1 MLKLSGTLAIRAVK
15 GSRGDFNVGRLVTEI
30 GEFAVKDPLIEE
42 YEEGRYDG
50 EFGITG
56 IFPSTYFSNGRTVV
70 EIRARLGSIALKGIE
85 QLTDED
91 TLPAVEP
98 DPIEETPKPIVAEA
112 VLEVAELETVVHG
125 AGAEAQFPPEGA
137 PIPVMSLDEERA
149 YRNEQAF
156 RQLFG
161 TLWPL
166 ADKVKLD
173 PTVDRQNFRAQR
185 DALKELGYKFQPLGQ
200 LWVKE

>member
-1 MLKLSGTLAIRAVK
+1 MLKLSGILAIRSIK
-15 GSRGDFNVGRLVTEI
+15 GARGDFNVGRLVTEI

-42 YEEGRYDG
+42 YEEGRYEG

-56 IFPSTYFSNGRTVV
+56 IFPSTYFTNGRTVV

-91 TLPAVEP
+91 ALPVVEH
-98 DPIEETPKPIVAEA
+98 DPIEELPKPAVETPVVEVVATQLSATTEGEA
-112 VLEVAELETVVHG
+112 
-125 AGAEAQFPPEGA
+125 FPPADA
-137 PIPVMSLDEERA
+137 PIPVMSIEEEIIF
-149 YRNEQAF
+149 RNEQEY
-156 RQLFG
+156 RKLFG

-166 ADKVKLD
+166 QSKVKLD
-173 PTVDRQNFRAQR
+173 PTVDRQAFRAQR
-185 DALKELGYKFQPLGQ
+185 DALKDLGFKFQPLGQ

>member
-1 MLKLSGTLAIRAVK
+1 MLKLSGILAIRSIK

-42 YEEGRYDG
+42 YEEGRYEG
-50 EFGITG
+50 EFGISG
-56 IFPSTYFSNGRTVV
+56 IFPSTYSTNGRTVV

-91 TLPAVEP
+91 TLPVVEQ
-98 DPIEETPKPIVAEA
+98 DPIEEAPAPIVAEA
-112 VLEVAELETVVHG
+112 PLEIPDLETTVHSAEG
-125 AGAEAQFPPEGA
+125 AFPPA
-137 PIPVMSLDEERA
+137 DKPIAVMSIEEEISF
-149 YRNEQAF
+149 RNEQEY
-156 RQLFG
+156 RRLFG

-166 ADKVKLD
+166 QGKVKLD
-173 PTVDRQNFRAQR
+173 PTVDRQTFRAQR
-185 DALKELGYKFQPLGQ
+185 DALKDLGFKFQPLGQ

>member
-1 MLKLSGTLAIRAVK
+1 MLNLSGTLAIRAIK
-15 GSRGDFNVGRLVTEI
+15 GSRGDFNVGRLLTEI

-42 YEEGRYDG
+42 YEEGRYEG

-56 IFPSTYFSNGRTVV
+56 IFPSTYFTNGRTVV

-85 QLTDED
+85 ELTEED
-91 TLPAVEP
+91 ALPVVEP
-98 DPIEETPKPIVAEA
+98 DPIEETPKPVVVEAPVEILMTDEA
-112 VLEVAELETVVHG
+112 VTMPGE
-125 AGAEAQFPPEGA
+125 EGVPSSDA
-137 PIPVMSLDEERA
+137 SFAVMSIEEEISF
-149 YRNEQAF
+149 RNEQEYRAM
-156 RQLFG
+156 FG

-166 ADKVKLD
+166 QAKVKLD

-185 DALKELGYKFQPLGQ
+185 DALKTLGYKFQPLGQ

>member
-1 MLKLSGTLAIRAVK
+1 MLKLSGILAIRSIK
-15 GSRGDFNVGRLVTEI
+15 GARGDFNVGRLVTEI

-42 YEEGRYDG
+42 YEEGRYEG
-50 EFGITG
+50 EFGISG
-56 IFPSTYFSNGRTVV
+56 IFPSTYFTNGRTVV

-91 TLPAVEP
+91 TLPVVEH
-98 DPIEETPKPIVAEA
+98 DPIEEAPKPVVAEA
-112 VLEVAELETVVHG
+112 PLEIADLEPAVQG
-125 AGAEAQFPPEGA
+125 AAAEAIPPADG
-137 PIPVMSLDEERA
+137 PIPVMSIEEEIVF
-149 YRNEQAF
+149 RNEQEY
-156 RQLFG
+156 RRLFG

-166 ADKVKLD
+166 QSKVKLD

-185 DALKELGYKFQPLGQ
+185 DALKDLGFKFQPLGQ

>member
-1 MLKLSGTLAIRAVK
+1 MLKLSGILAIRSIK

-42 YEEGRYDG
+42 YEEGRYEG
-50 EFGITG
+50 EFGISG
-56 IFPSTYFSNGRTVV
+56 IFPSTYSTNGRTVV

-91 TLPAVEP
+91 TLPVVEQ
-98 DPIEETPKPIVAEA
+98 DPIEEAPAPIVAEA
-112 VLEVAELETVVHG
+112 PLEIPDLETAVHSAEG
-125 AGAEAQFPPEGA
+125 AFPPTDK
-137 PIPVMSLDEERA
+137 PIAVMSIEEEISF
-149 YRNEQAF
+149 RNEQEY
-156 RQLFG
+156 RRLFG

-166 ADKVKLD
+166 QGKVKLD
-173 PTVDRQNFRAQR
+173 PTVDRQSFRAQR
-185 DALKELGYKFQPLGQ
+185 DALKDLGFKFQPLGQ

>member
-1 MLKLSGTLAIRAVK
+1 MLTLSGTLAIRAIK
-15 GSRGDFNVGRLVTEI
+15 GNRGDFNVGRLLTEI

-56 IFPSTYFSNGRTVV
+56 IFPSTYFAGGRTVV

-85 QLTDED
+85 QLTEED
-91 TLPAVEP
+91 TLPVAEP
-98 DPIEETPKPIVAEA
+98 DPIAEQAPALVVVETP
-112 VLEVAELETVVHG
+112 LEVAALEQPVMD
-125 AGAEAQFPPEGA
+125 AGSEFPPDDA

-149 YRNEQAF
+149 YRNDKAF
-156 RQLFG
+156 RELFG

-166 ADKVKLD
+166 QEKVKLD

-185 DALKELGYKFQPLGQ
+185 DALKELGFKFQPLGQ

>member
-1 MLKLSGTLAIRAVK
+1 MLNLSGTLAIRAIK
-15 GSRGDFNVGRLVTEI
+15 GSRGDFNVGRLLTEI

-42 YEEGRYDG
+42 YEEGRYEG

-56 IFPSTYFSNGRTVV
+56 IFPSTYFTNGRTVV

-85 QLTDED
+85 ELTEED
-91 TLPAVEP
+91 ALPVVEP
-98 DPIEETPKPIVAEA
+98 DPIEETPKSVAVEAPVEILMTDEA
-112 VLEVAELETVVHG
+112 VTMPGE
-125 AGAEAQFPPEGA
+125 EGVPSSDA
-137 PIPVMSLDEERA
+137 SFAVMSIEEEISF
-149 YRNEQAF
+149 RNEQEYRAM
-156 RQLFG
+156 FG

-166 ADKVKLD
+166 QAKVKLD

-185 DALKELGYKFQPLGQ
+185 DTLKTLGYKFQPLGQ

>member
-1 MLKLSGTLAIRAVK
+1 MMKLSGILAIRAIK

-42 YEEGRYDG
+42 YEEGRYEG

-56 IFPSTYFSNGRTVV
+56 IFPSTYFTNGRTVV

-85 QLTDED
+85 ELTEED
-91 TLPAVEP
+91 ALPVVEP
-98 DPIEETPKPIVAEA
+98 DPIEEAPKPVVIDAPVEVVATE
-112 VLEVAELETVVHG
+112 
-125 AGAEAQFPPEGA
+125 PPTPFGDDA
-137 PIPVMSLDEERA
+137 IPPADTPIAVMSIEEEINF
-149 YRNEQAF
+149 RNEQEY

-166 ADKVKLD
+166 QAKVKLD

-185 DALKELGYKFQPLGQ
+185 DALKDLGYKFQPLGQ